1 MANVHPHGWEA
12 LLADLDNGRNTIA
25 LGVRREL
32 DTLRQLASTLPD
44 EITIYH
50 GVQWAHL
57 SESHTVID
65 DIDFVLIGPQGKVLL
80 IEQVA
85 GFLNETPAGLS
96 RKRPPNRDAPPHPT
110 LPSTLAHTVA
120 TLAGRLRR
128 ASAGDSEKVS
138 SPDIDALLYC
148 PDYTVRN
155 AGTAG
160 LPPERIV
167 DASQRDTLPQIISAL
182 LLTESVS
189 TPDSAGRREK
199 MHRFFADLLQLAP
212 EASAIVGEAQG
223 LTTRLAGGLSSWAR
237 RLHFSP
243 HRLRVIGT
251 AGSGKTQLAL
261 AVIRDA
267 LTARRRPLYVCYNR
281 PLADHIART
290 LSQEIVNGAEVA
302 TFHQLCDK
310 IGRRAGEA
318 PDFDQPG
325 AFQQMAQRVAELPE
339 AALADWQFDEL
350 IVDEGQ
356 DFESGWVNIL
366 FRLLRSEGRAWW
378 LEDPM
383 QNLYGRPPAVLP
395 SPADWVELRCKNN
408 YRTPRAILETIHSI
422 VGADTSDQNAGNP
435 IIGQRPEILSYTD
448 DAGLIEQTK
457 RAIGIGIAAGFKRQM
472 IAVLTFRG
480 RERSRF
486 SPLDR
491 LGPYSLRAFT
501 GRYDLLGNPIHTEG
515 EIVIDSLMRFKG
527 QAAPFVVLTEI
538 EFDQLDD
545 AARRRLFVGAT
556 RSTLS
561 LILVAQE
568 KSARHLR
575 ECLGNEYTSPTSNH

>member
-1 MANVHPHGWEA
+1 MARVHPHGWEA
-12 LLADLDNGRNTIA
+12 LIADLDNGQNTVA
-25 LGVRREL
+25 LAVRREL
-32 DTLRQLASTLPD
+32 DTLRQLAAALPD

-50 GVQWAHL
+50 GVQWTHL
-57 SESHTVID
+57 SGPHTVID

-85 GFLNETPAGLS
+85 GFLSETPAGLL
-96 RKRPPNRDAPPHPT
+96 RKRGSKSASPDAGAPT
-110 LPSTLAHTVA
+110 LASTLAHTVA

-128 ASAGDSEKVS
+128 ASADEREKGF

-148 PDYTVRN
+148 PDYTVKN

-167 DASQRDTLPQIISAL
+167 DANRRDALPQIIAELLRDQSDAAPDAGEQSATL
-182 LLTESVS
+182 NRL
-189 TPDSAGRREK
+189 
-199 MHRFFADLLQLAP
+199 HRFFADLLQLAP
-212 EASAIVGEAQG
+212 EASAIVGEAEG
-223 LTTRLAGGLSSWAR
+223 LTTRLAGGLSIWAR
-237 RLHFSP
+237 RLDFSP

-267 LTARRRPLYVCYNR
+267 LAAGRRPLYVCYNR

-290 LSQEIVNGAEVA
+290 LPHEIARGAEVA

-310 IGRRAGEA
+310 IGRSAGQA
-318 PDFDQPG
+318 PDFAQPG
-325 AFQQMAQRVAELPE
+325 AFQQMEKRVAELPE
-339 AALADWQFDEL
+339 SALAGWQFDEL

-356 DFESGWVNIL
+356 DFEPDWVAIL
-366 FRLLRSEGRAWW
+366 FRLLSDQGRAWW

-383 QNLYGRPPAVLP
+383 QNLYARRPVALP
-395 SPADWVELRCKNN
+395 SPADWVDLHCENN
-408 YRTPRAILETIHSI
+408 YRTPRALIDAIHAMTAVVSS
-422 VGADTSDQNAGNP
+422 VTPRSMSGNP
-435 IIGQRPEILSYTD
+435 IVGQPPEILSYQD
-448 DAGLIEQTK
+448 EAGLIEQTK
-457 RAIGIGIAAGFKRQM
+457 RAIGIGIAAGFKRHM

-480 RERSRF
+480 RERSRL
-486 SPLDR
+486 SALER

-501 GRYDLLGNPIHTEG
+501 GRYDLLGNPIHSEG
-515 EIVIDSLMRFKG
+515 EIVIDSVMRFKG
-527 QAAPFVVLTEI
+527 QAAPFIVLTEI
-538 EFDQLDD
+538 EFEQLDD

-561 LILVAQE
+561 LVLVAQE
-568 KSARHLR
+568 TCARILR
-575 ECLGNEYTSPTSNH
+575 ERLLDN